1 MMSAGRRILIVD
13 TDAGIDDAMALCMA
27 FHAHKRGDVKVGRM
41 SSNKLQLSLEGSAK
55 RWGLGCVLFVV
66 QVAAVT
72 CVTGNTHVDNVLV
85 NVLRTADLM
94 GCGDV
99 PVFRGA
105 EEPLVHR

>member
-1 MMSAGRRILIVD
+1 M
-13 TDAGIDDAMALCMA
+13 
-27 FHAHKRGDVKVGRM
+27 
-41 SSNKLQLSLEGSAK
+41 
-55 RWGLGCVLFVV
+55 

-94 GCGDV
+94 GGCTDV

-105 EEPLVHR
+105 EEPLVHRWG

>member
-1 MMSAGRRILIVD
+1 MK
-13 TDAGIDDAMALCMA
+13 A
-27 FHAHKRGDVKVGRM
+27 FL
-41 SSNKLQLSLEGSAK
+41 SSIK
-55 RWGLGCVLFVV
+55 
-66 QVAAVT
+66 VAAVT

-99 PVFRGA
+99 LVFRGA